1 MFDYIYEWVRN
12 IACYMVLV
20 TAFIQIVPGNDYKKY
35 IRFFTGIILI
45 ILLMTPV
52 LKLLGMGSGFWD
64 IYEGKAYEEQR
75 REMEEAAE
83 LWNNLEISEYV
94 ADPEKSTEEDDIQIE
109 VGEIS
114 IGH

>member
-1 MFDYIYEWVRN
+1 MIIRN
-12 IACYMVLV
+12 IS
-20 TAFIQIVPGNDYKKY
+20 AFL
-35 IRFFTGIILI
+35 REFILI

>member
-64 IYEGKAYEEQR
+64 IYEKNSDGKWKKQQNYGIIWKYQN
-75 REMEEAAE
+75 M
-83 LWNNLEISEYV
+83 
-94 ADPEKSTEEDDIQIE
+94 
-109 VGEIS
+109 
-114 IGH
+114 

>member
-1 MFDYIYEWVRN
+1 
-12 IACYMVLV
+12 
-20 TAFIQIVPGNDYKKY
+20 
-35 IRFFTGIILI
+35 
-45 ILLMTPV
+45 
-52 LKLLGMGSGFWD
+52 
-64 IYEGKAYEEQR
+64 
-75 REMEEAAE
+75 MEEAAE